1 MDNDMWTYGPW
12 ADFLLL
18 GREWQLDEPD
28 DENGSADQNAEE
40 GSYDTRTTHT

>member
-18 GREWQLDEPD
+18 GGEPVPDETAGD
-28 DENGSADQNAEE
+28 DPEKQESEE
-40 GSYDTRTTHT
+40 A